1 MYILKKLLFGLHAH
15 IVPYFLVQLV
25 CRNIKTEDIQKTQVM
40 IIYPAYMYASL
51 CAYLHNIHNTHLCII
66 LDIFVCVCIYAYRKS
81 EMRLKLFQR
90 KPHYMKRGLPSSSRS
105 THSLTP
111 SLLLFQCGQQLPYI
125 APRRPWR
132 ARWTGGQQAC
142 QCREPGPGGLRCH
155 GRQR

>member
-1 MYILKKLLFGLHAH
+1 
-15 IVPYFLVQLV
+15 
-25 CRNIKTEDIQKTQVM
+25 M

-51 CAYLHNIHNTHLCII
+51 CAYLRNIHNTHLCII

-155 GRQR
+155 GRQRWHCKYRLVVVLGSGVKESGRTVVICIYRFKFICV